1 MVGHMTENLIMTQYD
16 DKVQYQRDLLK
27 AEEWAKSFSSL
38 HRHSLSSMW
47 YDTRPQDT
55 ADGEHV
61 TDIIYNSGLI
71 KRILPDGS
79 EVFFGKELKGKD
91 LLDSYHKHT

>member
-1 MVGHMTENLIMTQYD
+1 
-16 DKVQYQRDLLK
+16 
-27 AEEWAKSFSSL
+27 
-38 HRHSLSSMW
+38 MW

-55 ADGEHV
+55 QDGQHV

-71 KRILPDGS
+71 KRILSDGS

-91 LLDSYHKHT
+91 LVDSYLKHT

>member
-1 MVGHMTENLIMTQYD
+1 
-16 DKVQYQRDLLK
+16 
-27 AEEWAKSFSSL
+27 
-38 HRHSLSSMW
+38 MW

-71 KRILPDGS
+71 KRILSDGS

>member
-1 MVGHMTENLIMTQYD
+1 MVGLKMENLIMTQYD

-79 EVFFGKELKGKD
+79 EVFFGKELKGRE
-91 LLDSYHKHT
+91 LVDSYHKHT